1 MMQTDPAKPPAG
13 QWIDWSEIHLRMENA
28 RQTLAQGAAPS
39 PQASRA
45 ILRARAHALARE
57 PQQAILAQE
66 FLEIVEFRLA
76 SETYGLESAYI
87 RETYPLKDFTP
98 LPGVPPF
105 VLGIVNVRGQIL
117 SVIDLKKFFDLP
129 EQGLGQLNKL
139 IILRDRQMEFGILAD
154 EILGA
159 RSIALDTIQAAP
171 PTVSE
176 IGAAYLRGVTVERV
190 IILDAEKILNDEQI
204 IVHQAAD

>member
-1 MMQTDPAKPPAG
+1 MRTDPAAPPAS
-13 QWIDWSEIHLRMENA
+13 QRIDWSEINQRMETA
-28 RQTLAQGAAPS
+28 RQALAQGAVPS

-45 ILRARAHALARE
+45 ILRARAHALAWE
-57 PQQAILAQE
+57 PQQAILTQE

-76 SETYGLESAYI
+76 SETYGLESAFI

-117 SVIDLKKFFDLP
+117 SVVDLKKFFDLP

-159 RSIALDTIQAAP
+159 RSIALDTVQAAP
-171 PTVSE
+171 PTISG
-176 IGAAYLRGVTVERV
+176 IGADYLRGVTAGRV
-190 IILDAEKILNDEQI
+190 IILDAGKILSDEQI